1 MLKVPWSEKSL
12 EPLLQ
17 SSWPTCRK
25 KYAFLSF
32 TCSPNTRSRH
42 RIAFKSW
49 CISLFS
55 WILIGFDNFNFELL
69 RNFQF
74 SFWTTDYCIEKFGS
88 VEFLKSV
95 GIVHCVCSK
104 CWTLTIT
111 IWYKSPLLRRRSQ
124 GAQGAIPSKL
134 LAYLVILCFEKQ
146 RPKQKYCCSHK
157 VKHFGPTKILGWLRH
172 CSLMYHVIKVTEFVW
187 LSWIQSL
194 FLTHHCYSYRDT
206 YTS

>member
-124 GAQGAIPSKL
+124 GAQGGIPPKHAESFCALRSSVPNKNTVARIKSNILVPPKFWAGYASALLCIMSSKL
-134 LAYLVILCFEKQ
+134 RNSCDFHGSSPFSWLIIVI
-146 RPKQKYCCSHK
+146 RT
-157 VKHFGPTKILGWLRH
+157 GIPTPHNI
-172 CSLMYHVIKVTEFVW
+172 
-187 LSWIQSL
+187 
-194 FLTHHCYSYRDT
+194 
-206 YTS
+206 